1 MPKAFGNWML
11 DILCI
16 ALLTDGA
23 LNIEDKRIFINITEA
38 DYRAQF
44 FRLEDSRLLGV
55 INGKLFLGTDE
66 EYIETV
72 CEIQKDF
79 EKEMEKLK

>member
-1 MPKAFGNWML
+1 ML

-44 FRLEDSRLLGV
+44 FRIKDNRLLRI

-79 EKEMEKLK
+79 EKETKRLKK

>member
-1 MPKAFGNWML
+1 ML

-16 ALLTDGA
+16 ALMTHGS

-44 FRLEDSRLLGV
+44 FRLKDNRLLGI

-79 EKEMEKLK
+79 EKETKRLKK

>member
-1 MPKAFGNWML
+1 ML

-16 ALLTDGA
+16 ALMTHGS

-44 FRLEDSRLLGV
+44 FRLKDNRLLGI
-55 INGKLFLGTDE
+55 INGKLFLGTDA

-79 EKEMEKLK
+79 EKETKRLKK

>member
-1 MPKAFGNWML
+1 ML

-16 ALLTDGA
+16 ALMTHGS

-44 FRLEDSRLLGV
+44 FRIKDNRLLGI

-79 EKEMEKLK
+79 EKETKRLKK

>member
-1 MPKAFGNWML
+1 MTHGS
-11 DILCI
+11 
-16 ALLTDGA
+16 

-44 FRLEDSRLLGV
+44 FRIKDNRLLGI
-55 INGKLFLGTDE
+55 INGKLFLGTDA

-79 EKEMEKLK
+79 EKETKRLKK